1 MPATPLD
8 GVSWLLARTEDLLH
22 LRVRLSGCDAENDA
36 LVVRDGGGRA
46 EVTFPPQAT
55 GEEAYEGA
63 SPVRARRGGTS
74 RLTFALEAHATA
86 PLTAAG
92 LLDLLRGAP
101 LVDDDPAAQSV
112 ELPWRLRMR
121 PEPAITGDAV
131 RANVPGSPHPGPDG
145 AHGLWQLRLEA
156 AGGLAMVP
164 TGVDDDSDPTGV
176 PGVVAHGITP
186 PLDQDL
192 RSRVLGEGAPPQAPP
207 TARHLDLGALGG
219 TIEVG
224 GNWPT
229 FGWQQQVV
237 LGRDQAIRV
246 EAQGWLYPWGH
257 PAVLSLVATREVA
270 ADPESGPAD
279 GVAGLQ
285 VVRTLTVTEPVR
297 TAADD
302 AGLARALPFDR
313 VEVVTPVVPVPSID
327 AVVRERRAP
336 KDGALDRLTADR
348 DAAQVEERRL
358 AEEGWQLIVDRTAE
372 LAVRRD
378 EVLGSL
384 EGQRLQA
391 LKEAAS
397 WQGSMDELQ
406 AGGGPFA
413 MTWDEMRIKRD
424 EANASA
430 TAFYEEHERERGY
443 LDAEASSLAAQ
454 ASALQ
459 QGVDPGPDA
468 SYAGPWWQQHQHR
481 QYLDGEV
488 ERVTAELAEVH
499 AVAHYCLDEHGQPLH
514 LPLRLD
520 GVETSSV
527 ALFVHDISLP
537 DSPHAYAFEPLRDP
551 ALLARIAHAWSYRP
565 DSPSR
570 ELVMPGTPVDL
581 VRAGPVPMPS
591 DLLPLHRLSITGVL
605 GPDGELRAVVTGAR
619 VALRAVQEL
628 VPSAA
633 AQAHEDLDDAQAAVQ
648 GAAGLTDVQFGED
661 YLAQGLPEVPGLR
674 EALAHLPQP
683 FDPSRVVLGE
693 LDAQVR
699 RRVEPVLEQL
709 RSQVALELVEVL
721 PIDFRTAADQSGGLV
736 SPVLEADVLS
746 RLAGPVDLRSLP
758 LDGRP
763 PDLAAVFADAT
774 LLGLPLR
781 RLLDTAGVPRQLSL
795 VTTPDGGVRM
805 TWPDVT
811 LTSHGPFV
819 ATAETRLDVTV
830 ERGPALTRT
839 TCRLR
844 AFTLKL
850 PPGGDA
856 LRLKFRELTYVQE
869 PGRSPDLRITGL
881 SVVLGEDLALL
892 RDLENYV
899 DLGDRAPV
907 VRVTP
912 QGLSASYALNVP
924 EVTASMFVMRGIAVE
939 VGVEVPFDGRP
950 VVTRLCFAS
959 RERPF
964 QLSVSV
970 FSGTGYLVFE
980 ISEEGIRRLE
990 AALEFGAGVAI
1001 NVGIASAEVHALGGV
1016 RFALTSS
1023 GGSER
1028 IAAAGTIRIG
1038 GSVDVLGLI
1047 SVMVELRAELTY
1059 DGHALTGRA
1068 TAVIEVDVTLWSGR
1082 VELDSGPYTFAGS
1095 PPPAPVLDSV
1105 DAPAPA
1111 GRQQAPEARRA
1122 PSLEEWQH
1130 YRSRF
1135 TTIGAQ

>member
-1 MPATPLD
+1 MPGTPLD
-8 GVSWLLARTEDLLH
+8 DVSWLLARAEDLLC
-22 LRVRLSGCDAENDA
+22 LRVRLRGCDAESGA
-36 LVVRDGGGRA
+36 LTVRPDGGRA

-55 GEEAYEGA
+55 GEEAYEGVT
-63 SPVRARRGGTS
+63 PVRARSGGTS
-74 RLTFALEAHATA
+74 HLTFVLDAGASA

-92 LLDLLRGAP
+92 LLDLLATAGLDGA
-101 LVDDDPAAQSV
+101 DPAAQSV
-112 ELPWRLRMR
+112 ELPWRLRLR
-121 PEPAITGDAV
+121 PEPSVAGDV
-131 RANVPGSPHPGPDG
+131 LRATVPGGPHAGPGG

-164 TGVDDDSDPTGV
+164 TGVDDDADPAG
-176 PGVVAHGITP
+176 ASGIRP
-186 PLDQDL
+186 PLDQNL
-192 RSRVLGEGAPPQAPP
+192 RTSVLGQGAPPQAPP
-207 TARHLDLGALGG
+207 IARHLDLGALGG
-219 TIEVG
+219 SIEVG
-224 GNWPT
+224 GSWPS

-237 LGRDQAIRV
+237 LGRDQSMRV
-246 EAQGWLYPWGH
+246 AAHGWLYPWGH
-257 PAVLSLVATREVA
+257 PAVLTEVATREVA
-270 ADPESGPAD
+270 ADPENGPED

-285 VVRTLTVTEPVR
+285 VVRTLTITEPVR
-297 TAADD
+297 AA
-302 AGLARALPFDR
+302 AGDPGSARALPFDR
-313 VEVVTPVVPVPSID
+313 VEVMTPVVRVATTDP
-327 AVVRERRAP
+327 VVRERRMP
-336 KDGALDRLTADR
+336 KDGALEQLTADR
-348 DAAQVEERRL
+348 DAAKVEESRL
-358 AEEGWQLIVDRTAE
+358 AEEAWQLINERTAE
-372 LAVRRD
+372 LATRRD

-384 EGQRLQA
+384 DGLRLQT
-391 LKEAAS
+391 LEEARS

-413 MTWDEMRIKRD
+413 MTWEEMRVKRD
-424 EANASA
+424 EANAAAESL
-430 TAFYEEHERERGY
+430 YQDYERERGY
-443 LDAEASSLAAQ
+443 LDAEAGSLSAQ
-454 ASALQ
+454 GAALQ
-459 QGVDPGPDA
+459 QGVDPGLDA
-468 SYAGPWWQQHQHR
+468 PYAGPWWQQLVARQH
-481 QYLDGEV
+481 LDAEV
-488 ERVTAELAEVH
+488 EQATAELAEVH
-499 AVAHYCLDEHGQPLH
+499 VVAQYCLDEHGQPLH

-527 ALFVHDISLP
+527 ALFVHDVSLP
-537 DSPHAYAFEPLRDP
+537 DSPHAYAFEPLRDTT
-551 ALLARIAHAWSYRP
+551 LLTRIAHAWSYR
-565 DSPSR
+565 DDTPSR
-570 ELVMPGTPVDL
+570 ALAMPGTPVDL

-591 DLLPLHRLSITGVL
+591 DLLPLHRLSVTGKL

-633 AQAHEDLDDAQAAVQ
+633 AQAAQALDDARDA
-648 GAAGLTDVQFGED
+648 AAGLTDLRFAED
-661 YLAQGLPEVPGLR
+661 YLAGGLPEVPGLQ
-674 EALAHLPQP
+674 EALALLPQP
-683 FDPSRVVLGE
+683 FDPSRVVLEE
-693 LDAQVR
+693 LDAEVR
-699 RRVEPVLEQL
+699 RQVEPVLEQL
-709 RSQVALELVEVL
+709 RSQVALELAEKL
-721 PIDFRTAADQSGGLV
+721 PIDFRTAADQAGGLV

-758 LDGRP
+758 FDGRP

-805 TWPDVT
+805 TWPDVA
-811 LTSHGPFV
+811 LRSHGPFE
-819 ATAETRLDVTV
+819 ATPDTRLDVTV

-844 AFTLKL
+844 AFALKL

-856 LRLKFRELTYVQE
+856 LRLRVRELTYVQQ
-869 PGRSPDLRITGL
+869 PGRSPDLRVHGL
-881 SVVLGEDLALL
+881 TVELGEGLALL
-892 RDLENYV
+892 RDLEKYV
-899 DLGDRAPV
+899 DLGEKAPV

-912 QGLSASYALNVP
+912 QGLSASYAISVP

-980 ISEEGIRRLE
+980 ISEDGIRRLE
-990 AALEFGAGVAI
+990 AALEFGASVAI

-1016 RFALTSS
+1016 RFALASS
-1023 GGSER
+1023 GGTET

-1059 DGHALTGRA
+1059 DGYALTGRA

-1082 VELDSGPYTFAGS
+1082 VELDSGTYTFAGS
-1095 PPPAPVLDSV
+1095 PPPTPVLDAAG
-1105 DAPAPA
+1105 APTPTPEGAPTA
-1111 GRQQAPEARRA
+1111 GRAGDPAARRA
-1122 PSLEEWQH
+1122 PTLEEWRH

-1135 TTIGAQ
+1135 TTIGAR